1 MEMDKILSLSKE
13 LGVSPEEII
22 KTIERKKK
30 EKEHTEKSLEEE
42 IRKTHQKDKEK
53 NVEESRISKG
63 VIRRR
68 RKKVEEPQEVEE
80 KKEDKIEK
88 VETEKEKEEVETE
101 KRKVEKKKPKIEK
114 KPQKIEAKEIDK
126 KLPIKKRKSKPKTKE
141 VDKKQLE
148 EILKAKEKLEKKLRE
163 QIEKKKEKFEEQ
175 LEKTV
180 PPEPTEEPEIVV
192 KKEKKKKEEDFAK
205 EDKQKKKKRRKFKT
219 VFDRKKRITEIDI
232 DEDMGVDIDKKTEHE
247 KKVEEEIETGE
258 LKEQKEIKK
267 DKKPTKGIVKEHKRK
282 IKIEGDTI
290 VVSELARLLNVKA
303 PEVIKNL
310 MANGVMATLN
320 QAIDYETA
328 ALIATEFGFELEKEE
343 DLERKI
349 LAKYEI
355 EDKPE
360 DLKPRAPV
368 VTIMGHVDHGKT
380 TLLDQIRKTRVAEK
394 EAGGITQHIGAYMVD
409 VNGNKITFIDTPG
422 HEAFTAM
429 RARGAKVTDIV
440 ILIVAADDGVM
451 PQTIESIQHAKA
463 ADAPIIVAINK
474 IDKPNANPEKV
485 INQLME
491 HNLVPEEYG
500 GDTLFVKISAKKGEG
515 IDELLEAILLQ
526 AEMLDLKAN
535 PNKNAKGFIIES
547 KLEKG
552 RGAVATVLIT
562 EGTLKVGNSIVAGK
576 YYCKVR
582 SIIDDKGKKIKSA
595 GPSCPVEILGF
606 SGVPEAGELVIAL
619 DNEKEAKELA
629 EYRAEKEKL
638 EKNVA
643 KKVSLEDLYEQIKEG
658 ELKELNIIVKG
669 DVQGSVEAI
678 KSSLEKL
685 SNDEVK
691 VKVIGSGV
699 GGVTESDVLLAEA
712 SNAMII
718 GFNVRPDSKARK
730 IAEQKQISVK
740 TYSVIYDIIDDIK
753 KAMEGLLEPEEQ
765 EVYHGRAEVR
775 QLFNIPKVGVVAGCM
790 VIDGKITRN
799 SKVRVLRDNVI
810 IYEGELASLKR
821 FKDDVKEVAAGYECG
836 LRIENYNDIKEG
848 DIIEAYTIEKIA
860 RTLE

>member
-1 MEMDKILSLSKE
+1 MEMEKILSLSKE

-30 EKEHTEKSLEEE
+30 EKDHTEKSLEEE
-42 IRKTHQKDKEK
+42 IRKTHQKEK
-53 NVEESRISKG
+53 RDDVEEARISKG

-68 RKKVEEPQEVEE
+68 RKK
-80 KKEDKIEK
+80 
-88 VETEKEKEEVETE
+88 KEKEEVKEPE
-101 KRKVEKKKPKIEK
+101 VKVEEKEEVVEKKEVKVKKEKKEKKEIKEKKTIIAKKKKPK
-114 KPQKIEAKEIDK
+114 P
-126 KLPIKKRKSKPKTKE
+126 KE

-148 EILKAKEKLEKKLRE
+148 EILKAKEKLEKKL
-163 QIEKKKEKFEEQ
+163 KEQ
-175 LEKTV
+175 LEKKKKKFEEKIEKAV
-180 PPEPTEEPEIVV
+180 PPEPVKEPESEKETVIID
-192 KKEKKKKEEDFAK
+192 KKEKKKREEIEFK
-205 EDKQKKKKRRKFKT
+205 EDKPKKKKRRKFKT

-232 DEDMGVDIDKKTEHE
+232 DEDMGVDVDKKTEHE
-247 KKVEEEIETGE
+247 KKVEEEIEKG
-258 LKEQKEIKK
+258 EIKE
-267 DKKPTKGIVKEHKRK
+267 KKEAKKEKLITKPITKEHKRK

-303 PEVIKNL
+303 PEIIKKL
-310 MANGVMATLN
+310 MENGVMATLN

-328 ALIATEFGFELEKEE
+328 ALITTEFGYELEKEE

-349 LAKYEI
+349 LAKYEV

-360 DLKPRAPV
+360 DLKPRPPV

-380 TLLDQIRKTRVAEK
+380 TLLDKIRKTRVAEK

-409 VNGNKITFIDTPG
+409 VNGQKITFIDTPG

-451 PQTIESIQHAKA
+451 PQTIESIQHARA
-463 ADAPIIVAINK
+463 AEAPIIVAINK
-474 IDKPNANPEKV
+474 IDKPNAHPEKV

-491 HNLVPEEYG
+491 HNLVPEEFG

-562 EGTLKVGNSIVAGK
+562 EGTLKSGDSLVAGK

-582 SIIDDKGKKIKSA
+582 SIIDDKGKKIKEA
-595 GPSCPVEILGF
+595 GPSYPVEILGF
-606 SGVPEAGELVIAL
+606 NGVPEAGELVIAL
-619 DNEKEAKELA
+619 NNEKEAKQLA
-629 EYRAEKEKL
+629 EYRAEKEKI

-678 KSSLEKL
+678 KASLEKL
-685 SNDEVK
+685 SNEEVK

-730 IAEQKQISVK
+730 VAEQKQISVK

-753 KAMEGLLEPEEQ
+753 KAMEGMLEPEEQ
-765 EVYHGRAEVR
+765 EVYHGRAEIR

-821 FKDDVKEVAAGYECG
+821 FKDDVREVAAGYECG

-848 DIIEAYTIEKIA
+848 DIIEAFAIEKVQ
-860 RTLE
+860 RTLD

>member
-42 IRKTHQKDKEK
+42 IRKTHQKDIEK
-53 NVEESRISKG
+53 NVEESRISTS

-68 RKKVEEPQEVEE
+68 KKKVEEPQEVKE
-80 KKEDKIEK
+80 KKEETIEKEEEK
-88 VETEKEKEEVETE
+88 VEIKEKKLE
-101 KRKVEKKKPKIEK
+101 KKEHKVESTKVKEK
-114 KPQKIEAKEIDK
+114 KP
-126 KLPIKKRKSKPKTKE
+126 PVKKRKPKPKVKPKE
-141 VDKKQLE
+141 VNKKQLE
-148 EILKAKEKLEKKLRE
+148 EILKAKEKLEKKLKE
-163 QIEKKKEKFEEQ
+163 QIKKKKEKLVEQ
-175 LEKTV
+175 IEKTV
-180 PPEPTEEPEIVV
+180 PPEPTEEPEVAV
-192 KKEKKKKEEDFAK
+192 KKEKKKKEEDFIK

-247 KKVEEEIETGE
+247 KKVEEEIEKGE
-258 LKEQKEIKK
+258 LKEQKESKK
-267 DKKPTKGIVKEHKRK
+267 DKILTKRIVKEHKRK

-303 PEVIKNL
+303 PEVIKKL
-310 MANGVMATLN
+310 MENGVMATLN

-328 ALIATEFGFELEKEE
+328 ALITTEFGFELEKEE

-380 TLLDQIRKTRVAEK
+380 TLLDQIRKTKVAEK

-451 PQTIESIQHAKA
+451 PQTIESIQHARA
-463 ADAPIIVAINK
+463 AEAPIIVAINK

-491 HNLVPEEYG
+491 HNLIPEEFG

-552 RGAVATVLIT
+552 RGAVTTVLIT

-595 GPSCPVEILGF
+595 GPSYPVEILGF
-606 SGVPEAGELVIAL
+606 SGVPDAGELVIAL

-730 IAEQKQISVK
+730 VAEQKQISVK

-810 IYEGELASLKR
+810 VYEGELASLKR
-821 FKDDVKEVAAGYECG
+821 FKDDVREVAAGYECG

-848 DIIEAYTIEKIA
+848 DIIEAYSIEKVA

>member
-1 MEMDKILSLSKE
+1 
-13 LGVSPEEII
+13 
-22 KTIERKKK
+22 
-30 EKEHTEKSLEEE
+30 
-42 IRKTHQKDKEK
+42 
-53 NVEESRISKG
+53 
-63 VIRRR
+63 
-68 RKKVEEPQEVEE
+68 
-80 KKEDKIEK
+80 
-88 VETEKEKEEVETE
+88 
-101 KRKVEKKKPKIEK
+101 
-114 KPQKIEAKEIDK
+114 
-126 KLPIKKRKSKPKTKE
+126 
-141 VDKKQLE
+141 
-148 EILKAKEKLEKKLRE
+148 
-163 QIEKKKEKFEEQ
+163 
-175 LEKTV
+175 
-180 PPEPTEEPEIVV
+180 
-192 KKEKKKKEEDFAK
+192 
-205 EDKQKKKKRRKFKT
+205 
-219 VFDRKKRITEIDI
+219 
-232 DEDMGVDIDKKTEHE
+232 MGVDVDKKTEHE
-247 KKVEEEIETGE
+247 KKVEEEIEKG
-258 LKEQKEIKK
+258 EIKE
-267 DKKPTKGIVKEHKRK
+267 KKEAKKEKLTTKPITKEHKRK

-303 PEVIKNL
+303 PEIIKKL
-310 MANGVMATLN
+310 MENGVMATLN

-328 ALIATEFGFELEKEE
+328 ALITTEFGYELEKEE

-349 LAKYEI
+349 LAKYEV

-360 DLKPRAPV
+360 DLKPRPPV

-380 TLLDQIRKTRVAEK
+380 TLLDKIRRTRVAEK

-409 VNGNKITFIDTPG
+409 VNGQKITFIDTPG

-451 PQTIESIQHAKA
+451 PQTVESIQHARA
-463 ADAPIIVAINK
+463 AEAPIIVAINK
-474 IDKPNANPEKV
+474 IDKPNAHPEKV

-491 HNLVPEEYG
+491 HNLVPEEFG

-562 EGTLKVGNSIVAGK
+562 EGTLKSGDSLVAGK

-582 SIIDDKGKKIKSA
+582 SIIDDKGKKIKEA
-595 GPSCPVEILGF
+595 GPSYPVEILGF

-619 DNEKEAKELA
+619 NNEKEAKQLA
-629 EYRAEKEKL
+629 EYRAEKEKI

-678 KSSLEKL
+678 KASLEKL
-685 SNDEVK
+685 SNEEVK

-730 IAEQKQISVK
+730 VAEQKQISVK

-765 EVYHGRAEVR
+765 EVYHGRAEIR

-821 FKDDVKEVAAGYECG
+821 FKDDVREVAAGYECG

-848 DIIEAYTIEKIA
+848 DIIEAFAIEKVQ
-860 RTLE
+860 RTLD

>member
-1 MEMDKILSLSKE
+1 MEMEKILSLSKE

-22 KTIERKKK
+22 KTIERKRK
-30 EKEHTEKSLEEE
+30 EKEHTDKSLEEE
-42 IRKTHQKDKEK
+42 IRKTHQKEKKED
-53 NVEESRISKG
+53 VEEARIAKG

-68 RKKVEEPQEVEE
+68 RRKVAEEPPKEEEVEPSQEEKVEIE
-80 KKEDKIEK
+80 KKEEVIE
-88 VETEKEKEEVETE
+88 EKPPEVEVKKE
-101 KRKVEKKKPKIEK
+101 PEVVKKK
-114 KPQKIEAKEIDK
+114 KETK
-126 KLPIKKRKSKPKTKE
+126 APIKKRKPKPKE
-141 VDKKQLE
+141 FDKKQLE

-163 QIEKKKEKFEEQ
+163 ELEKKKKKIEEQIEKA
-175 LEKTV
+175 V
-180 PPEPTEEPEIVV
+180 PPEPTQEPEVEAVIVD
-192 KKEKKKKEEDFAK
+192 KKDKKRKEEEFAK
-205 EDKQKKKKRRKFKT
+205 EEKPKKKKRRKFKT

-232 DEDMGVDIDKKTEHE
+232 DEDMGVDVDKKTEHE
-247 KKVEEEIETGE
+247 KKVEEEIEKGE
-258 LKEQKEIKK
+258 LKDQKEAKK
-267 DKKPTKGIVKEHKRK
+267 EKSPTKAIVKEHKKR

-303 PEVIKNL
+303 PEVIKKL
-310 MANGVMATLN
+310 MENGVMATLN

-328 ALIATEFGFELEKEE
+328 ALITTEFGFELEKEE
-343 DLERKI
+343 DFEKKI
-349 LAKYEI
+349 LAKYEV

-360 DLKPRAPV
+360 DLKPRPPV

-380 TLLDQIRKTRVAEK
+380 TLLDQIRKTKVAEK

-440 ILIVAADDGVM
+440 VLIVAADDGVM
-451 PQTIESIQHAKA
+451 PQTIESIQHARA
-463 ADAPIIVAINK
+463 AEAPIIVAINK
-474 IDKPNANPEKV
+474 IDKPNANPDRV
-485 INQLME
+485 VNQLME
-491 HNLVPEEYG
+491 HNLIPEEYG
-500 GDTLFVKISAKKGEG
+500 GDTLFVRISAKKGEG

-576 YYCKVR
+576 YYCRVR

-606 SGVPEAGELVIAL
+606 SGVPEAGELVVAL
-619 DNEKEAKELA
+619 DNEKEAKQLA
-629 EYRAEKEKL
+629 EFRAEKEKI

-643 KKVSLEDLYEQIKEG
+643 KKVSLEDLYAQIKEG

-678 KSSLEKL
+678 KTSLEKL
-685 SNDEVK
+685 SNEEVK

-718 GFNVRPDSKARK
+718 GFNVRPDSKARQV
-730 IAEQKQISVK
+730 AEQKHISIK

-753 KAMEGLLEPEEQ
+753 KAMEGMLEPEEQ

-810 IYEGELASLKR
+810 VYEGELASLKR
-821 FKDDVKEVAAGYECG
+821 FKDDVKEVQAGYECG

-848 DIIEAYTIEKIA
+848 DIIEAYDIEKIA
-860 RTLE
+860 RKIEGI